1 MPPDASAIGGRAVTV
16 RWMGH
21 EKKVVH
27 APEMGISVASILGQ
41 RCNPQ
46 RHSGEDEIKSEVR
59 EWGHQGEGLPL
70 EMNAKAFLI
79 LVRRTW
85 HTIPGEPVANS
96 AVPHP

>member
-1 MPPDASAIGGRAVTV
+1 MFEEAYQSWAR
-16 RWMGH
+16 
-21 EKKVVH
+21 KVVH
-27 APEMGISVASILGQ
+27 AREVAKSVALILSQ
-41 RCNPQ
+41 MCDPQ

-85 HTIPGEPVANS
+85 HTIPGEPVSNS